1 MLERHLSA
9 RFGPV
14 RSSRFNIVV
23 PVSQLML
30 AADGNVFLVAFA
42 REKRGR
48 QNDSAWLLTINPLNY
63 PVPLKK
69 LPIDEERKYS
79 KGLMLISGEI
89 EALLTN
95 TPAVAQQGWFFEGWE
110 AKKLGVRTPAEL
122 PWHVD
127 VPELSCVERRKSS

>member
-14 RSSRFNIVV
+14 RSSRLNILS
-23 PVSQLML
+23 VSQLML
-30 AADGNVFLVAFA
+30 TADGNDFLVAFA
-42 REKRGR
+42 REKHKG
-48 QNDSAWLLTINPLNY
+48 QDDGAWLLTINPIDY
-63 PVPLKK
+63 PVPRRN
-69 LPIDEERKYS
+69 LPKGEEGKYS

-95 TPAVAQQGWFFEGWE
+95 TLAVTRQGWFFEGWE
-110 AKKLGVRTPAEL
+110 AKKPGVRTPAEL

-127 VPELSCVERRKSS
+127 VPELGGAENRKMS